1 MRDRCILVTAAFLLI
16 AGPAMAQAP
25 QAPQPPAPGAASP
38 FSGSADF
45 GGVFTATDGDE
56 ARYQRY
62 RDERDGVFSNLRVN
76 RSGSRYL
83 FDADASHIGYRNQKY
98 NATYLGPKVT
108 FGFQWVSLPLNF
120 SYITRTP
127 FTTNGTTLTL
137 DDNIQRAVQGPT
149 NAANDGTLV
158 GVPCAPGAPP
168 AACST
173 PRKRRKRRRRRPAIT
188 RWRTPSICATAA
200 TPRSSG

>member
-1 MRDRCILVTAAFLLI
+1 MRDRRIVLTAALLLI

-25 QAPQPPAPGAASP
+25 QAPKPQAQAPASVSP
-38 FSGSADF
+38 FRGSADF

-62 RDERDGVFSNLRVN
+62 RDERDGVFSNLTVN

-83 FDADASHIGYRNQKY
+83 FDANASHIGYRDQKY

-149 NAANDGTLV
+149 NATNDGTLV
-158 GVPCAPGAPP
+158 GVPCA
-168 AACST
+168 
-173 PRKRRKRRRRRPAIT
+173 
-188 RWRTPSICATAA
+188 
-200 TPRSSG
+200 